1 MSLAKGENKKEGIG
15 FWLSTS
21 LVVGNM
27 TGSGIFLLPAA
38 LALYGGISIFGWI
51 FTVAGTILMALV
63 FSRLSSLITKAG
75 GPYTYSRE
83 GFGDFAGFLVA
94 WGYWISIWTGNAAIA
109 VAGVGYLSVFIPS
122 LKENQLLSALM
133 AVGAIWLFTYINTKN
148 IKKVGVVQLITT
160 LIKVLPLLLL
170 GSFGFLYFNSAHFKP
185 FNLSEVS
192 NFDAIT
198 ATAALALWAFLG
210 LESATI
216 PSDKIRNPAK
226 TVPRATIAGMSI
238 TALLYISSTI
248 GVMGIIAPSELQSS
262 AAPFA
267 DAAQAAWGD
276 WAYVLVAAGAAIAC
290 FGALNGWILL
300 QGQLPM
306 AAARDK
312 LFPPGFKQVNKK
324 GIPIIGLLIASI
336 LASLLVSFNYTR
348 GLVKM
353 FSFIIMLSTL
363 SCLLPYLLS
372 SLSELALYLR
382 KKKKFNKRKLIATLL
397 ISIPAFLY
405 SVWAIT
411 GLEHEVILWGAILL
425 ASGIPIYA
433 FIKMRL
439 P

>member
-1 MSLAKGENKKEGIG
+1 MKTTSIEERGKIG
-15 FWLSTS
+15 FWMSTS
-21 LVVGNM
+21 LAVGNM

-38 LALYGGISIFGWI
+38 LALYGGISLFGWV
-51 FTVAGTILMALV
+51 FTVVGTIFLALV
-63 FSRLSSLITKAG
+63 FSRLSRLITKAG
-75 GPYTYSRE
+75 GPYSYSRE

-94 WGYWISIWTGNAAIA
+94 WGYWLSIWTGNAAIA

-122 LKENQLLSALM
+122 LKENPLLSA
-133 AVGAIWLFTYINTKN
+133 AVAIGAIWLFTYINTQS
-148 IKKVGVVQLITT
+148 IKRVGLVQLITT
-160 LIKVLPLLLL
+160 IIKILPLILL
-170 GSFGFLYFNSAHFKP
+170 GTFGFLYFDKAHFTP
-185 FNLSEVS
+185 FNLSEAS

-216 PSDKIRNPAK
+216 PSDKVKNPTK
-226 TVPRATIAGMSI
+226 TIPRATIAGI
-238 TALLYISSTI
+238 AIAALLYISSTI
-248 GVMGIIAPSELQSS
+248 GVMGIIAPADLQHS

-267 DAAQAAWGD
+267 DAAGKAWGP
-276 WAYVLVAAGAAIAC
+276 WASGLVAAGAAIAC

-312 LFPPGFKQVNKK
+312 LFPPGFKKVSRR
-324 GIPIIGLLIASI
+324 GVPVFGLIIASV
-336 LASLLVSFNYTR
+336 LASFLVSVNYTK

-363 SCLLPYLLS
+363 SCLLPYLFS

-382 KKKKFNKRKLIATLL
+382 KKRQYNRKRLIAASL

-405 SVWAIT
+405 SLWAIT
-411 GLEHEVILWGAILL
+411 GLENEVILWGAILL
-425 ASGIPIYA
+425 TAGVPVYA
-433 FIKMRL
+433 IMKYRA